1 LTVCQ
6 SMPHSFIMPAV
17 EKHRR
22 LSLFLSSLV
31 RERKRKREREM
42 ERERER
48 ERSRKV
54 VSRGV
59 RLAACGWQPLSW
71 TQSTRLEASAC
82 NATSSN

>member
-1 LTVCQ
+1 
-6 SMPHSFIMPAV
+6 
-17 EKHRR
+17 
-22 LSLFLSSLV
+22 V

-42 ERERER
+42 ERERERNKWR

-71 TQSTRLEASAC
+71 TQLTRLEASAC